1 MMKSK
6 FTILLFTIFST
17 TVLVLVIIYNK
28 TQSQSYISTH
38 YSNNKIKTTATLF
51 LHGYGGSER
60 SETFMVKQALNKNVT
75 NEVITARVSSE
86 GKVYFDKKL
95 SEDAANPIVKVEF
108 KDNKNGNFKENA
120 YWIKEV
126 LSQLKSQ
133 FGIQQF
139 NFVGHLMGNMSFAF
153 YMKNYGDDRHLPQ
166 LKKEVNIAGV
176 YNGILNMNENVN
188 EIIVDKQGKPSRMN
202 AAYRQLL
209 SLHKIYC
216 GKEIEV
222 LNIYGDLEDGSHSDG
237 RVSNS
242 SSQSLQ
248 YLLRGSTKSYQEMK
262 FKGAKAQHSQL
273 HENKDVAN
281 EIIQFL
287 WET

>member
-1 MMKSK
+1 M
-6 FTILLFTIFST
+6 
-17 TVLVLVIIYNK
+17 VIIYNK

-60 SETFMVKQALNKNVT
+60 SERFMVKQALNKNVT

-95 SEDAANPIVKVEF
+95 NKDAANPIVKIEF

-139 NFVGHLMGNMSFAF
+139 NFVGHSMGNMSFAF

-176 YNGILNMNENVN
+176 YNGVLNMNENVN

-202 AAYRQLL
+202 PAYRQLL
-209 SLHKIYC
+209 SLHKIYS

-222 LNIYGDLEDGSHSDG
+222 LNIYGDLQDGSHSDG

-248 YLLRGSTKSYQEMK
+248 YLLRGSAKSYQEMK

-281 EIIQFL
+281 KIIQFL

>member
-1 MMKSK
+1 MKSK

-108 KDNKNGNFKENA
+108 KDNKTGNFKENA

-139 NFVGHLMGNMSFAF
+139 NFVGHSMGNMSFAF

-209 SLHKIYC
+209 SLYK
-216 GKEIEV
+216 
-222 LNIYGDLEDGSHSDG
+222 IYGDLEDGSHSDG

>member
-1 MMKSK
+1 MKSK

-108 KDNKNGNFKENA
+108 KDNKTGNFKENA
-120 YWIKEV
+120 
-126 LSQLKSQ
+126 
-133 FGIQQF
+133 
-139 NFVGHLMGNMSFAF
+139 NFVGHSMGNMSFAF

-209 SLHKIYC
+209 SLYKIYC

>member
-1 MMKSK
+1 
-6 FTILLFTIFST
+6 
-17 TVLVLVIIYNK
+17 
-28 TQSQSYISTH
+28 
-38 YSNNKIKTTATLF
+38 
-51 LHGYGGSER
+51 
-60 SETFMVKQALNKNVT
+60 
-75 NEVITARVSSE
+75 
-86 GKVYFDKKL
+86 
-95 SEDAANPIVKVEF
+95 
-108 KDNKNGNFKENA
+108 
-120 YWIKEV
+120 
-126 LSQLKSQ
+126 
-133 FGIQQF
+133 
-139 NFVGHLMGNMSFAF
+139 MGNMSFAF

-287 WET
+287 WGT

>member
-108 KDNKNGNFKENA
+108 KDNKTGNFKENA

-139 NFVGHLMGNMSFAF
+139 NFVGHSMGNMSFAF

-166 LKKEVNIAGV
+166 LKKEVN
-176 YNGILNMNENVN
+176 VN

-209 SLHKIYC
+209 SLYKIYC

>member
-1 MMKSK
+1 MKSK
-6 FTILLFTIFST
+6 FTILLFTILST
-17 TVLVLVIIYNK
+17 TVLVLFIIYNK
-28 TQSQSYISTH
+28 IQSQSYISTQ
-38 YSNNKIKTTATLF
+38 YSNNKLKTTATIF

-75 NEVITARVSSE
+75 NEVITARVSRE

-95 SEDAANPIVKVEF
+95 SKDAANPIVKVEF

-120 YWIKEV
+120 FWIKEI

-139 NFVGHLMGNMSFAF
+139 NFVGHSMGNMSIAF
-153 YMKNYGDDRHLPQ
+153 YMKNYGDDLHLPQ

-176 YNGILNMNENVN
+176 YNGVLNMNEEVN

-202 AAYRQLL
+202 PAYRQLL
-209 SLHKIYC
+209 SLHKIYS
-216 GKEIEV
+216 GKEIKV
-222 LNIYGDLEDGSHSDG
+222 LNIYGDLQDGSHSDG

-248 YLLRGSTKSYQEMK
+248 YLLRGSAKSYQEMK

-281 EIIQFL
+281 KIIQFL
-287 WET
+287 WGT